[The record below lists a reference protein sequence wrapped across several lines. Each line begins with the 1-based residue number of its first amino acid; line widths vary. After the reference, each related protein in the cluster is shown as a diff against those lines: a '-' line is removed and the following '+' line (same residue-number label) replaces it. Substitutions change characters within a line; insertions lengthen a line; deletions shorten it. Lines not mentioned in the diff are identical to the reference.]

1 MEKQSLALRP
11 AKITIAQERLNIQTD
26 LSDQELEKILEYL
39 NRKIEKY
46 IGENTNETKKRLLLM
61 ALDISAEF
69 FDVPLSYSSYIHCCG
84 VGEYRVCGVL
94 LSKCVDLECWLA
106 TVCNPKLCA
115 RFLYS
120 TKDL

>member
-69 FDVPLSYSSYIHCCG
+69 FDIRHRYHKLAENEKNIEKEISTLNN
-84 VGEYRVCGVL
+84 L
-94 LSKCVDLECWLA
+94 LQQELDDQK
-106 TVCNPKLCA
+106 A
-115 RFLYS
+115 RES
-120 TKDL
+120 